1 MVFSALLRDSIPQ
14 SGISSTN
21 KAKLETQKGLLHR
34 VATREE
40 VEKAW
45 EESHNKTEE
54 NEDHDA
60 LAQEDLNE
68 MGRVLIESLEGSTRI
83 PDVDKI
89 VVPFPSLS

>member
-1 MVFSALLRDSIPQ
+1 MRDSIPQ
-14 SGISSTN
+14 SGVSSTN
-21 KAKLETQKGLLHR
+21 KAKLETQKGLLRR

-45 EESHNKTEE
+45 EESHRKTEE
-54 NEDHDA
+54 NEDHDNA
-60 LAQEDLNE
+60 SQEDLNE
-68 MGRVLIESLEGSTRI
+68 MGRVLIESFQASTRI